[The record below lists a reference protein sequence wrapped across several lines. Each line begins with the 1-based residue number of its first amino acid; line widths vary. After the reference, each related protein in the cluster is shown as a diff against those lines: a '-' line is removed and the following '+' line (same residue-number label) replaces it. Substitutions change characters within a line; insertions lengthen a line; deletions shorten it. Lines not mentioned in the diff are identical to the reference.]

1 MEPRSVPAS
10 EVHRHFA
17 EHIDAVLR
25 GETIEISRNGRV
37 TARLTPALEEAT
49 RVDDD

>member
-17 EHIDAVLR
+17 EHLDAVLR
-25 GETIEISRNGRV
+25 GETIDITRSGRP
-37 TARLTPALEEAT
+37 AGRLVPPALEEN
-49 RVDDD
+49 DDDDD

>member
-17 EHIDAVLR
+17 EHLDAALR
-25 GETIEISRNGRV
+25 GETFEITRSGRPV
-37 TARLTPALEEAT
+37 GRLVPPLEEN
-49 RVDDD
+49 DDED

>member
-17 EHIDAVLR
+17 EHLDAVLR
-25 GETIEISRNGRV
+25 GETFEITRSGRI
-37 TARLTPALEEAT
+37 TARLTPATEENT
-49 RVDDD
+49 TDDD